1 MRITMKDGTKKEI
14 MTVWREAD
22 VVKMIDQRPL
32 PFELKFVDLNT
43 TEEIWHSI
51 KDMYTRGA
59 GAIGVTA
66 GFGMA
71 QVALQ
76 NADLP
81 PDQLIAKLEEA
92 KKYLD
97 TARPTAVNLMHAT
110 KRTLEKGKDAQQRGD
125 DSDGIVKAVVEEAD
139 EIFEEDQRAATKMA
153 EYGGKLIQDGWSV
166 LTHCNAGAL
175 AFSGLWGTATG
186 PVRWAHQQGKNV
198 FVFCDETRPRC
209 QGARLTAWE
218 MAQEGID
225 YAIIVDN
232 ANSHF
237 IQRGKVDIV
246 FVGSD
251 RIAAN
256 GDVCNKIGTLGVALA
271 CKHYNVPF
279 YVVAPRMTIDYE
291 MENGMAIEIEERDQE
306 EVTCMWGLDY
316 EKEEKV
322 KMRIAEINANA
333 KNIAFDVTP
342 AELVSG
348 IITEFGILEPSKEG
362 LAKIKDLPPV

>member
-1 MRITMKDGTKKEI
+1 MKITKDDGSKEEV
-14 MTVWREAD
+14 MTVWREGD

-32 PFELKFVDLNT
+32 PHKLEFVDLNNR
-43 TEEIWHSI
+43 EDIWHSI
-51 KDMYTRGA
+51 HDMLTRGA

-71 QVALQ
+71 QVALK
-76 NADLP
+76 NADLSP
-81 PDQLIAKLEEA
+81 EGLIKELKDAKE
-92 KKYLD
+92 YLD

-110 KRTLEKGKDAQQRGD
+110 ERTLEKGLEGAEKGD
-125 DSDGIVKAVVEEAD
+125 SSAIVKAVVDEAD
-139 EIFEEDQRAATKMA
+139 AICEEDQWAAGKMA
-153 EYGGKLIQDGWSV
+153 EFGGELIEDGWSI

-186 PVRWAHQQGKNV
+186 PIRWAHKHDKKV

-209 QGARLTAWE
+209 QGSRLTAWE
-218 MAQEGID
+218 MAQEKIP

-237 IQRGKVDIV
+237 IQRGKVDVV

-256 GDVCNKIGTLGVALA
+256 GDVCNKIGTLGIALA
-271 CKHYNVPF
+271 CHHYDVPF
-279 YVVAPRMTIDYE
+279 YVVAPRMTIDYR
-291 MENGMAIEIEERDQE
+291 MDNGMDIEIEERDEE
-306 EVTCMWGLDY
+306 EVTCMWGVDY
-316 EKEEKV
+316 DTLEKK
-322 KMRIAEINANA
+322 KLRIAQENANA

-342 AELVSG
+342 AELVTG
-348 IITEFGILEPSKEG
+348 IVTEYGVLDASREG
-362 LAKIKDLPPV
+362 LAKIKDLTPG

>member
-1 MRITMKDGTKKEI
+1 MKITQEDGTKKEV
-14 MTVWREAD
+14 MTVWREGD

-32 PFELKFVDLNT
+32 PHKLEFVDL
-43 TEEIWHSI
+43 ESKEDVWHSI
-51 KDMYTRGA
+51 HDMLTRGA

-71 QVALQ
+71 QVALK
-76 NADLP
+76 NKELP
-81 PDQLIAKLEEA
+81 SNELIQELKEA
-92 KKYLD
+92 KEYLD

-110 KRTLEKGKDAQQRGD
+110 ERTLERGIEAAEKDGSEA
-125 DSDGIVKAVVEEAD
+125 IVEAVVDEAD
-139 EIFEEDQRAATKMA
+139 AIFEEDQKAAEKMA

-186 PVRWAHQQGKNV
+186 PIRWAHRNGKEV

-218 MAQEGID
+218 MAEEKIP
-225 YAIIVDN
+225 YSIIVDN

-237 IQRGKVDIV
+237 IQRGEVDIV

-256 GDVCNKIGTLGVALA
+256 GDVCNKIGTLGIALA
-271 CKHYNVPF
+271 CDYYDVPF
-279 YVVAPRMTIDYE
+279 YVVAPRMTIDFQ
-291 MENGMAIEIEERDQE
+291 MDNGMDVPIEERDKE
-306 EVTCMWGLDY
+306 EVTCMWGVDY
-316 EKEEKV
+316 ETLEK
-322 KMRIAEINANA
+322 KKLRIAKEDANA
-333 KNIAFDVTP
+333 KNVAFDVTP
-342 AELVSG
+342 AELVTG
-348 IITEFGILEPSKEG
+348 IVTEYGVLEASREG
-362 LAKIKDLPPV
+362 LAEIKDLPSIK

>member
-1 MRITMKDGTKKEI
+1 MKLKNGSEV
-14 MTVWREAD
+14 MTVWREGQI
-22 VVKMIDQRPL
+22 VKMIDQRLL
-32 PFELKFVDLNT
+32 PFELKVVDLNT
-43 TEEIWHSI
+43 TEEVWHSI

-76 NADLP
+76 NANLSP
-81 PDQLIAKLEEA
+81 EKLIQKLEET
-92 KKYLD
+92 KEYLD

-110 KRTLEKGKDAQQRGD
+110 ERTLNRGKEAAKSGDA
-125 DSDGIVKAVVEEAD
+125 DGIIKAVVDEAD

-153 EYGGKLIQDGWSV
+153 EYGGKLIKDGWSI

-186 PVRWAHQQGKNV
+186 PIRWAHQHGKKIFV
-198 FVFCDETRPRC
+198 FVDETRPRC

-256 GDVCNKIGTLGVALA
+256 GDVCNKIGTLGIALA
-271 CKHYNVPF
+271 CNYYNVPF

-291 MENGMAIEIEERDQE
+291 MNNGMNITIEERDEE
-306 EVTCMWGLDY
+306 EVTCISGKNY
-316 EKEEKV
+316 EKEERTTI
-322 KMRIAEINANA
+322 RIAQTNANA

-342 AELVSG
+342 ADLVTG
-348 IITEFGILEPSKEG
+348 IITEFGVLEANREG
-362 LAKIKDLPPV
+362 LAKIKDLPPI

>member
-1 MRITMKDGTKKEI
+1 MKLKNGSEV
-14 MTVWREAD
+14 MTVWRDGD

-32 PFELKFVDLNT
+32 PFELKLVDLNS
-43 TEEIWHSI
+43 TEEVWTSI
-51 KDMYTRGA
+51 HDMYTRGA

-71 QVALQ
+71 QVALKHSE
-76 NADLP
+76 LP
-81 PDQLIAKLEEA
+81 SEKLIQKLEEA
-92 KKYLD
+92 KKYMD

-110 KRTLEKGKDAQQRGD
+110 KRTLERGREAAGKGGDTKD
-125 DSDGIVKAVVEEAD
+125 IIEAVVDEAD
-139 EIFEEDQRAATKMA
+139 EIFDEDQRAATKMA
-153 EYGGKLIQDGWSV
+153 EYGGKLIEDGWSV

-186 PVRWAHQQGKNV
+186 PIRWAHQHGKNI
-198 FVFCDETRPRC
+198 FAFCDETRPRC

-218 MAQEGID
+218 MAQEGIPH
-225 YAIIVDN
+225 AIIVDN

-237 IQRGKVDIV
+237 IQRGEVDIV

-256 GDVCNKIGTLGVALA
+256 GDVCNKIGTLGIALA
-271 CKHYNVPF
+271 CNYYDVPF
-279 YVVAPRMTIDYE
+279 YCVAPRMTIDYE
-291 MENGMAIEIEERDQE
+291 MDNGLDIEIEERDEE

-316 EKEEKV
+316 DREEKTKV
-322 KMRIAEINANA
+322 RIAQKGAPA

-348 IITEFGILEPSKEG
+348 IITEFGVLEASRKG
-362 LAKIKDLPPV
+362 LAKIKDLDPI

>member
-1 MRITMKDGTKKEI
+1 MKITLEDGTKKEI
-14 MTVWREAD
+14 MTVWRDGD

-32 PFELKFVDLNT
+32 PHELKFVDLT
-43 TEEIWHSI
+43 SREDVWSSI
-51 KDMYTRGA
+51 HDMYTRGA

-71 QVALQ
+71 QVALK

-81 PDQLIAKLEEA
+81 PEDLIEELKEA
-92 KKYLD
+92 KQYLD

-110 KRTLEKGKDAQQRGD
+110 ERTLEEGMEAAEKDGSEA
-125 DSDGIVKAVVEEAD
+125 IVKAVVDEAD

-153 EYGGKLIQDGWSV
+153 EHGGKLIEDGWSI

-186 PVRWAHQQGKNV
+186 PIRWAHQHGKNV

-218 MAQEGID
+218 MDQEKIP
-225 YAIIVDN
+225 YSIIVDN

-256 GDVCNKIGTLGVALA
+256 GDVCNKIGTLGIALA
-271 CKHYNVPF
+271 CNHYDVPF
-279 YVVAPRMTIDYE
+279 YVVAPRMTIDYR
-291 MENGMAIEIEERDQE
+291 MDNGMDIEIEERDEE
-306 EVTCMWGLDY
+306 EVTCMWGVDY
-316 EKEEKV
+316 ETLEK
-322 KMRIAEINANA
+322 KKLRIAHENANA

-342 AELVSG
+342 AELVTG
-348 IITEFGILEPSKEG
+348 IVTEFGVLDASREG
-362 LAKIKDLPPV
+362 LGKIKDLPPI